1 MRRPFWQQPLV
12 WLWDHIF
19 ETPLVDMADV
29 PARSPYY
36 RTNLAYNRLVYEK
49 LIEGPPQST
58 DLEEKARLACK
69 LRKQSREPEEYIQ
82 KAYNEGRLTDY
93 DRLRLFAPI
102 GSKHVCLCGTC

>member
-1 MRRPFWQQPLV
+1 M
-12 WLWDHIF
+12 
-19 ETPLVDMADV
+19 DMADV

-69 LRKQSREPEEYIQ
+69 LRKQSWEPEEYIQ